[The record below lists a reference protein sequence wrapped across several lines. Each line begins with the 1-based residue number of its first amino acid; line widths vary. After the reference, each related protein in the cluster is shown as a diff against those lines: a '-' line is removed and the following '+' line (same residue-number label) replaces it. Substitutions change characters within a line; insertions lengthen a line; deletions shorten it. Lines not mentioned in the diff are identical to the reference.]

1 MGRAFSFL
9 ALLAAI
15 LLALYLAA
23 LAWLWLRQERLL
35 FFPEVL
41 PADHR
46 LATDP
51 DVRELSIPVPGAH
64 LSVLHLQLPQP
75 KGVVLYLHGNGGN
88 LASWFTNAAFY
99 RRANFDLV
107 MPDYR
112 GYGKSTGRIESAEQ
126 LQADVRAVWATVAE
140 RYRGQRVVV
149 LGRSLGTALAAD
161 LAAQLGAQ
169 GRPPDLTVLVS
180 PYTSMAALTAE
191 YYPWVPRAVLRYPL
205 DTAAHLARVRGPVL
219 LLHGAQDTL
228 IRVHH
233 AQRLQALV
241 PAAHLHVVQ
250 GAGHN
255 DIHEFPLYQDRLAV
269 ALAQL

>member
-9 ALLAAI
+9 GLVAAI
-15 LLALYLAA
+15 LLAGYLAA

-51 DVRELSIPVPGAH
+51 DVRELTIPVPGAQ
-64 LSVLHLQLPQP
+64 LSVLHLQLPEP
-75 KGVVLYLHGNGGN
+75 KGVVFYLHGNGGN
-88 LASWFTNAAFY
+88 LASWFTNADFY

-112 GYGKSTGRIESAEQ
+112 GYGKSTGRIEGAEQ
-126 LQADVRAVWATVAE
+126 LQADVRAVWASVAE
-140 RYRGQRVVV
+140 RYRGKRLVV
-149 LGRSLGTALAAD
+149 LGRSLGTALAAE

-169 GRPPDLTVLVS
+169 GAPPDLTVLVS

-191 YYPWVPRAVLRYPL
+191 YYPWVPGAVLRYPL
-205 DTAAHLARVRGPVL
+205 DTGSHLVRVRAPVL
-219 LLHGAQDTL
+219 LLHGTQDTL

-233 AQRLQALV
+233 AQRLHAMV
-241 PAAHLHVVQ
+241 PRSQLQVVE
-250 GAGHN
+250 GAGHD
-255 DIHEFPLYQDRLAV
+255 DIHEFPLYRERLAA